1 MMVGSEQFALAVRI
15 ATVVVPISVYFLLL
29 GFLNSRRTPQLLTA
43 RQDFGILLGALA
55 PLFVLPLT
63 SHLPGGSWTAIA
75 AITGVVV
82 VGLTMLAPKGWGW
95 VIYNI
100 SADHGRRCCLR
111 ALRAVDLPATE
122 TKTGFSLDDSDGRI
136 ELTAFPLL
144 HNVSIRLHNVP
155 DESAGPLE
163 EALHRTVS
171 HHRAETPPMAAA
183 MILVATAM
191 LVAPLSLLAGDG
203 AVEIVRLLTD
213 LLN

>member
-1 MMVGSEQFALAVRI
+1 MAGYEQFALVVRI

-29 GFLNSRRTPQLLTA
+29 GFLNSRPTPQLLTA

-63 SHLPGGSWTAIA
+63 SYLPGGSWTGIVAVA
-75 AITGVVV
+75 AVVV
-82 VGLTMLAPKGWGW
+82 VGLTLLAPKGWGW

-100 SADHGRRCCLR
+100 SADDARRACR
-111 ALRAVDLPATE
+111 HALRAADIPAEPTDN
-122 TKTGFSLDDSDGRI
+122 GFTLDDGGRV
-136 ELTAFPLL
+136 ELSSFPLL
-144 HNVSIRLHNVP
+144 RNVSVKLQDVSPKSARSLG
-155 DESAGPLE
+155 ES
-163 EALHRTVS
+163 LHRAIS
-171 HHRAETPPMAAA
+171 RRRAETPPMAAA

-213 LLN
+213 LLQ